1 MKQTQHKNKL
11 VKLVFT
17 SLFAALVCVSTMM
30 IKIPTSTNGYVHLGD
45 AMVLLS
51 GFLLGPLY
59 GVIAAAIGSMFAD
72 VFGSYFIYAPATFII
87 KGMTAL
93 LGYFV
98 ARAMRRFAK
107 KHPSVAYITGGI
119 VGELFMVFGY
129 YLFEA
134 TVCGYGFVAAALSIP
149 ANILQGVSGIVI
161 GVLLVLIFN
170 KTHITERFIS
180 KYGFLDL

>member
-98 ARAMRRFAK
+98 ARAMRQVSSMPP
-107 KHPSVAYITGGI
+107 H
-119 VGELFMVFGY
+119 L
-129 YLFEA
+129 
-134 TVCGYGFVAAALSIP
+134 P
-149 ANILQGVSGIVI
+149 APEG
-161 GVLLVLIFN
+161 
-170 KTHITERFIS
+170 
-180 KYGFLDL
+180 